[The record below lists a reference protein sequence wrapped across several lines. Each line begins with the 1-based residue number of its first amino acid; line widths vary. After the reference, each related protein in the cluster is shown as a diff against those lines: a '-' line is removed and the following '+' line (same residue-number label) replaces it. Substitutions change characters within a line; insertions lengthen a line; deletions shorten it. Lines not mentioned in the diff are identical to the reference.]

1 MEVPEEMVAPLE
13 AELGGFFPRRNDLK
27 EVFHLRWSRLRLR
40 VDWGAELNVKVVL
53 RVRRDGGVTE
63 TYLVDTDPEGGDWNR
78 HRRVTRDFFL
88 HPFPAGLGP
97 ITSVSFAWIAHL
109 RGRSSC
115 SRHEYTL
122 ADGERLEDPSP
133 QRWGLH
139 AHPVRPN
146 SYRTHEV
153 DAGQLQRD
161 VDWYNR
167 DFGSLNLT
175 PKFTK
180 GTPGHPFHPKRF
192 IHEAID
198 RVIDRR
204 LAEPWRSQHIK
215 VCVDCIDDTDFVTHL
230 LWARS
235 CGVTVQCVVDWR
247 KMTLT
252 SSPNYR
258 RLKQADVE
266 LVGVFCTPRGD
277 GIEVAPDMHTKF
289 IIFGEEEC
297 LHGSFNIVFDRW
309 GGNWESGMTFRTHGV
324 PRLLDNIFQSIRGG
338 VIQGYGIDPYSHF
351 NLLYTFGRHALMS
364 GSPYLPHHAILAEI
378 LRARV
383 SIRLCLFLLGEL
395 RGEHCES
402 VVDALVHAHRRGVD
416 VRVILNGHIA
426 HEGDPGRE
434 RTPEEEVARP
444 LLPSVARLRR
454 AGVDVGLAYGQVDHR
469 VPYCPL
475 HAKYAVLDGR
485 VVLDGSFNWYNTSVH
500 SHDLLVIAADE
511 GVASAFTHEFDQIRR
526 LFRFLG

>member
-1 MEVPEEMVAPLE
+1 MEIAEDLVVPVE
-13 AELGGFFPRRNDLK
+13 AELGSFFPRRNDLR
-27 EVFHLRWSRLRLR
+27 ETFHLRWARLRLR
-40 VDWGAELNVKVVL
+40 VHWGSELNLKVLL
-53 RVRRDGGVTE
+53 RVRRDDGVTE
-63 TYLVDTDPEGGDWNR
+63 TYLVDTDPEQGDWNR
-78 HRRVTRDFFL
+78 HIRVTRDFFL
-88 HPFPAGLGP
+88 HPFPTGLGP
-97 ITSVSFAWIAHL
+97 VTGVTFAWIAHL
-109 RGRSSC
+109 RGRSHC
-115 SRHEYTL
+115 SRHEYAL
-122 ADGERLEDPSP
+122 ADGARLEEAAP
-133 QRWGLH
+133 QRWTPC

-146 SYRTHEV
+146 TYRTHEV
-153 DAGQLQRD
+153 ESDLLQRD
-161 VDWYNR
+161 VDWYNQ

-180 GTPGHPFHPKRF
+180 GSPGHPFHPKRF

-204 LAEPWRSQHIK
+204 LSDPGRPQFIK

-230 LWARS
+230 LWARN

-252 SSPNYR
+252 HSTNYL
-258 RLKQADVE
+258 RLKRADIE
-266 LVGVFCTPRGD
+266 LTGVFCTPRHD
-277 GIEVAPDMHTKF
+277 AIEVAPDMHTKF
-289 IIFGEEEC
+289 IIFGEDEC

-338 VIQGYGIDPYSHF
+338 VIQGYGVDPFSHF
-351 NLLYTFGRHALMS
+351 NLLYTFGRHSLLN
-364 GSPYLPHHAILAEI
+364 GNFYRPHHAILAEI
-378 LRARV
+378 VRARS

-395 RGEHCES
+395 RGEHSES
-402 VVDALVHAHRRGVD
+402 VIDALVHAHRRGVD

-475 HAKYAVLDGR
+475 HAKYAVIDGR
-485 VVLDGSFNWYNTSVH
+485 IVLDGSFNWYNTSVH
-500 SHDLLVIAADE
+500 SHDLLVVAADE
-511 GVASAFTHEFDQIRR
+511 RVAAAFTHEFDQIRR